1 MKHKPIK
8 SMKTTLF
15 IVITVLTQLAFTQR
29 PNYSMITNEQIW
41 SLGEFSAKG
50 VRGFRSMN
58 NGEEFTRLEK
68 NQILRYK
75 FEDFTGKPTLLVD
88 GKVFNYLGKQITIE
102 EYEFNPSE
110 TMLLIATN
118 VQSIYR
124 HSYTAFYYVLDL
136 KTNALQALDEKRQ
149 EQTLAE
155 FSPNGEQIS
164 YIYENNIYVKN
175 LRSGKTTQLTKDGQK
190 NRIINGTTDWVYE
203 EEFALT
209 KAYAWSPDSRH
220 IAFLKFDES
229 KVKEFTMTYYGELYP
244 ELFTWKYP
252 KAGEDNSKVT
262 LHVQRID
269 RKKSRN
275 IDLGNYEYIPR
286 IAFSPISNTVL
297 IQTLNRHQNTLKF
310 FKFDVQGK
318 SKAASAFCTITD
330 DAYVEIDDNLLFL
343 EDGTSFI
350 TTSEKDGY
358 KHIYRIQFNGDMQQ
372 ITSGAWDVIEVK
384 GYNPT
389 TKELYYSSAENGATQ
404 KDLFIVNLDS
414 KIKKQL
420 SLKRGQTDAQF
431 SKGMKYFLQTWSDAN
446 TPPVISLHRSSGE
459 EIQVLEDNAAL
470 REKLKSYQLRPKEFF
485 QTMSADGSTPLN
497 AWMIKPYN
505 FEQSQIYNDRDVIH
519 EVQKFPV
526 YMFVYCG
533 PGSNTVNDRWDGANF
548 MYHQLLAQRGYVVV
562 SVDPRGTQFKGSKF
576 MKSTYLNLGKL
587 ELEDLVAS
595 AEQLKKE
602 SFVDPERIGIQ
613 GWSYGGYMS
622 SLAMTKGAPTFK
634 MGIAVAPVT
643 NWRYYDNIYTER
655 FMRTPQENSAGYDGN
670 SPINFCERLEGSY
683 LLVHGSGDD
692 NVHYQNTMEM
702 VNAMVKA
709 NKQFDLFIYPN
720 RNHGI
725 YGGNTRLHL
734 YNMMLEFTLK
744 NL

>member
-1 MKHKPIK
+1 
-8 SMKTTLF
+8 MKTTLF
-15 IVITVLTQLAFTQR
+15 ILITVITQLAFTQR

-58 NGEEFTRLEK
+58 NGEAFTRLEK

-75 FEDFTGKPTLLVD
+75 FEDFSGKPEVLVD
-88 GKVFNYLGKQITIE
+88 GKTLKNKGSEVIIG
-102 EYEFNPSE
+102 EYEFNRDE
-110 TMLLIATN
+110 TKILIATN
-118 VQSIYR
+118 IASIYR

-164 YIYENNIYVKN
+164 YIYENNIFVKN
-175 LRSGKTTQLTKDGQK
+175 MRSGKTRQLTKDGK
-190 NRIINGTTDWVYE
+190 RNNIINGTTDWVYE
-203 EEFALT
+203 EEFAIT
-209 KAYAWSPDSRH
+209 KAYAWSTDSKQ

-229 KVKEFTMTYYGELYP
+229 QVKEFTMTYYGDLYP

-269 RKKSRN
+269 KKKSRC

-286 IAFSPISNTVL
+286 IAFSPISNTIL

-310 FKFDVQGK
+310 LKFDVQGK
-318 SKAASAFCTITD
+318 SKAATAFCTITD

-372 ITSGAWDVIEVK
+372 ITSGTWDVIEVK

-389 TKELYYSSAENGATQ
+389 TKDLYYSSAENGATQ
-404 KDLFIVNLDS
+404 KDLFTVNMDS

-420 SLKRGQTDAQF
+420 SSKRGNTDAQF

-446 TPPVISLHRSSGE
+446 TPPVVSLHRSNGE
-459 EIQVLEDNAAL
+459 QIQILEDNAAL
-470 REKLKSYQLRPKEFF
+470 VEKLKSYQLRKKEFM
-485 QTMSADGSTPLN
+485 QTLSADGSTPLN
-497 AWMIKPYN
+497 AWMIKPYD
-505 FEQSQIYNDRDVIH
+505 FQEDKKY
-519 EVQKFPV
+519 PV
-526 YMFVYCG
+526 YFFVYAG
-533 PGSNTVNDRWDGANF
+533 PGSNTVNDRWEGANF

-562 SVDPRGTQFKGSKF
+562 SVDPRGTQFRGSKF

-595 AEQLKKE
+595 AEQLKNQ

-670 SPINFCERLEGSY
+670 SPINFCDRLEGSY

-709 NKQFDLFIYPN
+709 NKQFNLFIYPN

-734 YNMMLEFTLK
+734 YNMMLEFTIK

>member
-1 MKHKPIK
+1 
-8 SMKTTLF
+8 MKTTLF
-15 IVITVLTQLAFTQR
+15 IVITVITQLAFTQR

-41 SLGEFSAKG
+41 SLGEFSTKG

-58 NGEEFTRLEK
+58 NGEAFTRLEK

-75 FEDFTGKPTLLVD
+75 FEDFSGKPEVLVD
-88 GKVFNYLGKQITIE
+88 GKILKHKGSEVIIG
-102 EYEFNPSE
+102 EYEFNRDE
-110 TMLLIATN
+110 TKILIATN
-118 VQSIYR
+118 IASIYR
-124 HSYTAFYYVLDL
+124 HSYTAFYFVLDL
-136 KTNALQALDEKRQ
+136 KTNELQALDEKRQ

-164 YIYENNIYVKN
+164 YIYENNIFVKN
-175 LRSGKTTQLTKDGQK
+175 MRSGKTRQLTKDGK
-190 NRIINGTTDWVYE
+190 RNNIINGTTDWVYE
-203 EEFALT
+203 EEFAIT
-209 KAYAWSPDSRH
+209 KAYAWSTDSKQ

-229 KVKEFTMTYYGELYP
+229 QVKEFTMTYYGDLYP

-269 RKKSRN
+269 KKKSRC

-286 IAFSPISNTVL
+286 IAFSPISNTIL

-310 FKFDVQGK
+310 LKFDVQGK
-318 SKAASAFCTITD
+318 SKAAAAFCTITD

-343 EDGTSFI
+343 EDGASFI

-372 ITSGAWDVIEVK
+372 ITSGTWDVIEVK

-389 TKELYYSSAENGATQ
+389 TKDLYYSSAENGATQ
-404 KDLFIVNLDS
+404 KDLFTVNMDS

-420 SLKRGQTDAQF
+420 SSKRGNTDAQF

-446 TPPVISLHRSSGE
+446 TPPVISLHRSNGE
-459 EIQVLEDNAAL
+459 QIQILEDNAAL
-470 REKLKSYQLRPKEFF
+470 VEKLKSYQLRKKEFM
-485 QTMSADGSTPLN
+485 QTLSADGSTPLN
-497 AWMIKPYN
+497 AWIIKPYD
-505 FEQSQIYNDRDVIH
+505 FQEDKKY
-519 EVQKFPV
+519 PV
-526 YMFVYCG
+526 YFFVYAG
-533 PGSNTVNDRWDGANF
+533 PGSNTVNDRWEGANF

-562 SVDPRGTQFKGSKF
+562 SVDPRGTQFRGSKF

-587 ELEDLVAS
+587 ELDDLVAS
-595 AEQLKKE
+595 AEQLKKQ
-602 SFVDPERIGIQ
+602 SYVDPERIGIQ

-670 SPINFCERLEGSY
+670 SPINFCDRLEGSY

-709 NKQFDLFIYPN
+709 NKQFNLFIYPN

-734 YNMMLEFTLK
+734 YNMMLEFTIK